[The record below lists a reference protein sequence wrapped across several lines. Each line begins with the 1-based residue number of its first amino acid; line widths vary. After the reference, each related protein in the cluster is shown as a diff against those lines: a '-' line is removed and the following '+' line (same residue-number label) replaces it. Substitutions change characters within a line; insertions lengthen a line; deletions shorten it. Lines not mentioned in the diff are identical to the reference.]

1 MRYTKGCRFPGFRK
15 IFGIVFLWFATVL
28 VPRHCNSAAPTN
40 ISKSRDG
47 FTLIVVD
54 EVSGR
59 AAWNRIELPGDDGP
73 DFESGTSAISVV
85 LRTHCSDTG
94 IFAAETG
101 TRFVLTAIRFSA
113 SWANRSRP
121 GFRPVPRWFGAPLQ
135 PMHLARSLDSA

>member
-1 MRYTKGCRFPGFRK
+1 MNLGDPGKAGRDSGSKTTVELEIPRAPGTHPGARANENPAESRDNSTPLPYTKGCRFPGFRK

-40 ISKSRDG
+40 ISKSRDC

-59 AAWNRIELPGDDGP
+59 AAWNRIELPSDDGP

-85 LRTHCSDTG
+85 LETCWSDT
-94 IFAAETG
+94 
-101 TRFVLTAIRFSA
+101 
-113 SWANRSRP
+113 
-121 GFRPVPRWFGAPLQ
+121 
-135 PMHLARSLDSA
+135 